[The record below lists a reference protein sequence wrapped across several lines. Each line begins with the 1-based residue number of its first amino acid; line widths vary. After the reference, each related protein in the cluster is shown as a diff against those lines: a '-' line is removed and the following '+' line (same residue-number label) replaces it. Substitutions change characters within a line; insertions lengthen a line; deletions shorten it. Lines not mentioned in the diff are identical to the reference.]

1 MSHLYIVR
9 DDKLISLPFLRSAE
23 LHRSMLA
30 TTAANLAEILR
41 FHTASVSFRVRI

>member
-1 MSHLYIVR
+1 
-9 DDKLISLPFLRSAE
+9 
-23 LHRSMLA
+23 MLA